1 VGSDA
6 VGTIRSM
13 TAKEQL
19 LKDAPGWSEATATAV
34 LRVVKAQSKLDAWF
48 ERESKL
54 SPEEVR
60 AREARWARS
69 NARELIREE
78 PW

>member
-1 VGSDA
+1 
-6 VGTIRSM
+6 M

-34 LRVVKAQSKLDAWF
+34 LRVVEAQSKLEAWF
-48 ERESKL
+48 ERESEL
-54 SPEEVR
+54 SPAQVR
-60 AREARWARS
+60 EREARWARA
-69 NARELIREE
+69 NARDLIREE